1 MFWCRRWLIRTLANM
16 KYGNYDMTSVEITY
30 NIISFII
37 PIILVVAFTVYAKR
51 AMSDIKMSEGIT

>member
-1 MFWCRRWLIRTLANM
+1 M

-37 PIILVVAFTVYAKR
+37 PIILAVAFTVYAKR